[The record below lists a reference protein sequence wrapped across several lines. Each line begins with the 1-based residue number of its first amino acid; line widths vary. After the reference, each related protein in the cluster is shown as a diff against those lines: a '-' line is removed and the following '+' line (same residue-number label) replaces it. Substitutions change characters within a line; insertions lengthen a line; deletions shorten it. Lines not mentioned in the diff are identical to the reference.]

1 MSENHPTPEWAKLL
15 PEGEFISYLPSYVGG
30 KYFDLFDKFTFPC
43 EETGAITYY
52 VYDPV
57 KQGADPSGK
66 YPVLL
71 WLHGATNGLN
81 GTFCICNCG
90 GELFASPEYQ
100 AAMGGNTDVAAVA
113 PKAQQDVAQPR
124 ATGGAYIVVPLANEK
139 MDDNGKL
146 AETFSEKYFEPLKG
160 IVERVREGGGT
171 DAAAVAP
178 KAQQDAAQPRATG
191 GNAGKVFAMGGSLGG
206 WMTWKMAE
214 EFPEMFG
221 GIIPIST
228 SYIPTDEQLENIA
241 RHRIAVYFTL
251 GRHDETLDF
260 DKDIAPRIPKMEEL
274 GFTCFFPEW
283 VKNGDGGVASLFY
296 GWEMG
301 QHCMINQVQANLM
314 YDDGTPYDPR
324 LPNGV
329 CGWIKAVVD
338 CK

>member
-1 MSENHPTPEWAKLL
+1 MSEDHPVPEWAKLL

-30 KYFDLFDKFTFPC
+30 KYFDLFDEFAFPC
-43 EETGAITYY
+43 GETGDIKYY

-57 KQGADPSGK
+57 KQGAGPNGK

-81 GTFCICNCG
+81 GKFCICNCG

-100 AAMGGNTDVAAVA
+100 RVM
-113 PKAQQDVAQPR
+113 
-124 ATGGAYIVVPLANEK
+124 GGAYIIVPLANEK
-139 MDDNGKL
+139 MDENGKL
-146 AETFSEKYFEPLKG
+146 IETFSEKYFKPLKG
-160 IVERVREGGGT
+160 IVERVQEGGHT
-171 DAAAVAP
+171 
-178 KAQQDAAQPRATG
+178 
-191 GNAGKVFAMGGSLGG
+191 GKVFAMGGSLGG
-206 WMTWKMAE
+206 WLTWKMAE

-228 SYIPTDEQLENIA
+228 NYIPTDAQLENIA
-241 RHRIAVYFTL
+241 RHKTAVYFTL

-260 DKDIAPRIPKMEEL
+260 AKDIAPRIPKLEEL
-274 GFTCFFPEW
+274 GFMCFFPEW

-329 CGWIKAVVD
+329 CGWIKDV
-338 CK
+338 CTK